1 MSFGIIFFFQ
11 STKAGTHQIVQ
22 PSRNCMGVVPLSL
35 PLLLSLD
42 RIISG
47 FQSRIPR
54 TATAASLGDLLET
67 QISGPLHTLTELETL
82 EGQPGNVCCHKISR

>member
-1 MSFGIIFFFQ
+1 MD
-11 STKAGTHQIVQ
+11 
-22 PSRNCMGVVPLSL
+22 VVPLSL

-67 QISGPLHTLTELETL
+67 QISGPLPRLTELETL
-82 EGQPGNVCCHKISR
+82 EGQTGSIYCHKISR